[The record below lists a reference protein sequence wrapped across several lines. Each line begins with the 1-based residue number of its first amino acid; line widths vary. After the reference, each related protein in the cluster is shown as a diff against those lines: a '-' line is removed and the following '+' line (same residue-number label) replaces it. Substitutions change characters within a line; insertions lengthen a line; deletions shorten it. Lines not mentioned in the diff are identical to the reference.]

1 MSDFDY
7 TIEVPSLASNFTS
20 KAIKLEKC
28 QIKLGKTEL
37 DMFGEIQNYLSYA
50 VQENTS
56 LGGQIKLKSKLIDCD
71 QLLGEDTLTVEEEEP
86 LEVYPLPEDINLKI
100 EVSLNKIIFD
110 GINYDVIQ
118 GKAELKEGVLYLNQS
133 SMKLYGSHLAM
144 NGEYNTLDP
153 KSPYSKG
160 DIQMTSLDLNKL
172 PKHFPNIAKKYP
184 ALKQLGG
191 SCDVYMN
198 LECRLDSGYMPI
210 LNSISS
216 KGTIASKGMQIE
228 NSKLMTNAQKL
239 LKVPN
244 QSNAIKF
251 KDQNIK
257 YTLLDGTLY
266 LEPIDFELDDIKGKV
281 SGKQTLDQNIDYV
294 SEMLVP
300 LSYLGG
306 SAASMLQG
314 LNALTANSSVNT
326 NVSDPMKLRAL
337 ITGTIDDPKINLDL
351 SSEGKS
357 PGESVKDNLK
367 KELEAKK
374 KEMEAKA
381 KAEADRLKA
390 EAEQKKKEL
399 ENKAK
404 AEAEKKKKAAEAKA
418 KAEAEKKKKAAEA
431 KAKSEAEKAKKKAK
445 DEAKNKLKGL
455 FDK

>member
-1 MSDFDY
+1 
-7 TIEVPSLASNFTS
+7 
-20 KAIKLEKC
+20 
-28 QIKLGKTEL
+28 
-37 DMFGEIQNYLSYA
+37 
-50 VQENTS
+50 
-56 LGGQIKLKSKLIDCD
+56 
-71 QLLGEDTLTVEEEEP
+71 
-86 LEVYPLPEDINLKI
+86 
-100 EVSLNKIIFD
+100 
-110 GINYDVIQ
+110 
-118 GKAELKEGVLYLNQS
+118 
-133 SMKLYGSHLAM
+133 
-144 NGEYNTLDP
+144 
-153 KSPYSKG
+153 
-160 DIQMTSLDLNKL
+160 
-172 PKHFPNIAKKYP
+172 
-184 ALKQLGG
+184 
-191 SCDVYMN
+191 
-198 LECRLDSGYMPI
+198 
-210 LNSISS
+210 
-216 KGTIASKGMQIE
+216 
-228 NSKLMTNAQKL
+228 
-239 LKVPN
+239 
-244 QSNAIKF
+244 
-251 KDQNIK
+251 
-257 YTLLDGTLY
+257 
-266 LEPIDFELDDIKGKV
+266 
-281 SGKQTLDQNIDYV
+281 
-294 SEMLVP
+294 MLVP

-357 PGESVKDNLK
+357 PGESVKDNLN

-374 KEMEAKA
+374 KELEAKA